1 MPTPE
6 SGSLLLSLE
15 RRNSGVVRHFNF
27 AVSIYFKQLEIN
39 ALIQEN
45 MRLNV
50 KLSFNKRT
58 LVGYDFGRMNRA
70 GMPNCAMS
78 IAEASDRGL

>member
-1 MPTPE
+1 
-6 SGSLLLSLE
+6 
-15 RRNSGVVRHFNF
+15 VRHFNF
-27 AVSIYFKQLEIN
+27 AVSTYFKQLEIN

-50 KLSFNKRT
+50 KLLFNKRT
-58 LVGYDFGRMNRA
+58 LVGYDFGRMNWA